1 MAEDENGQPDGPR
14 APDGQLFPD
23 DLLSP
28 DGQSDGAPRV
38 LVMEDDPS
46 VRGLLHTLLDAEG
59 YDVVTA
65 SDGLAGLV
73 QASAQPPALV
83 LLDIMMPDLG
93 GMRVLQE
100 LRADPALVDV
110 PVIVVTGRLE
120 AVPEL
125 EADLGDESVFVK
137 PFGVPELLARV
148 ADLTGRGRT
157 E

>member
-1 MAEDENGQPDGPR
+1 MTDGS
-14 APDGQLFPD
+14 A
-23 DLLSP
+23 
-28 DGQSDGAPRV
+28 SDPLGGGPGGTPEGAPRV

-73 QASAQPPALV
+73 KASAQPPALV

-125 EADLGDESVFVK
+125 EADLGDESVFIK
-137 PFGVPELLARV
+137 PFGVHELLARV
-148 ADLTGRGRT
+148 AHLTGKGSS
-157 E
+157 